1 MIGCL
6 RTCVRKQ
13 AIIALNFEFENELKF
28 YNLWAWRK
36 CFSFRILDGKE
47 MRIECKFL
55 PRQGNGILFEDEV
68 SFTAMSLNPDFANE
82 TITGRLQTLNS
93 YDPAARLLTLI
104 GCCEVMLTSLIGV
117 KQSLETI
124 DIIFFIASH
133 VEAAEE
139 LNKQHK

>member
-1 MIGCL
+1 
-6 RTCVRKQ
+6 
-13 AIIALNFEFENELKF
+13 
-28 YNLWAWRK
+28 
-36 CFSFRILDGKE
+36 
-47 MRIECKFL
+47 MRIESKFL
-55 PRQGNGILFEDEV
+55 PRQGNGILFEDDV

-93 YDPAARLLTLI
+93 YDPAAILLTLI

-139 LNKQHK
+139 INKQQQQQKMNFLIKFIIIMTSLLGVK

>member
-1 MIGCL
+1 M
-6 RTCVRKQ
+6 V
-13 AIIALNFEFENELKF
+13 KF
-28 YNLWAWRK
+28 SNASW
-36 CFSFRILDGKE
+36 KE

-55 PRQGNGILFEDEV
+55 PRQDNGILFEDEV
-68 SFTAMSLNPDFANE
+68 SFTAMSINPDFANE

-93 YDPAARLLTLI
+93 YDPPARLLTLI

-117 KQSLETI
+117 RQSLETI

-139 LNKQHK
+139 INKQQQQQKMNFLIKFIIIMTSLLGVK